1 MSENTTTTPEQTA
14 EEGSSNA
21 SELPEAGEET
31 TEATEEVGK
40 PGAEAAKYRRR
51 LRETEAERDSLSTA
65 LDTYRRRDAEQVAE
79 AAGLANGGDL
89 FDAGNQLGD
98 LLADDGTIDV
108 EKVKAAAAEVLARRP
123 HWGAPTPSLDLGP
136 RGRPEARGPS
146 WGDVLK
152 AE

>member
-65 LDTYRRRDAEQVAE
+65 LDTYRRP
-79 AAGLANGGDL
+79 
-89 FDAGNQLGD
+89 
-98 LLADDGTIDV
+98 DDGTIDV

-152 AE
+152 RSS